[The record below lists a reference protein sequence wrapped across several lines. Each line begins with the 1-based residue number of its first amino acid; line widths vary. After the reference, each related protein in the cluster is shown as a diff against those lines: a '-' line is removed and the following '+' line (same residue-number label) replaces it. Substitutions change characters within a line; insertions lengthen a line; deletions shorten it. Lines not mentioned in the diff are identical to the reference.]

1 MLMIRQGAPVDAFI
15 EQALPY
21 LEQGDILIDGGNS
34 NFQDTIRRSQALEKK
49 GIHYMG
55 CGVSGG
61 EEGALNGPALMPGG
75 SQQAWQHVQPVFEAI
90 SAKAPSGE
98 PCCGYIGENG
108 AGHFVKMVHNGIE
121 YGDIQIICEAYQV
134 MRDLLAMP
142 ASEIGD
148 VFAQWNQSELNSY
161 LIEITANILHKL
173 GEDGLPIVDKILDTA
188 GQKGTGKWTGI
199 CALEEGIPLT
209 LIGEAVFAR
218 CLSAQKEERIAAS
231 ARFPISRHVFS
242 GDKQALIE
250 DLRQAVYAS
259 KIVSYAQGFAL
270 IRQACRTYD
279 WQIDCG
285 QVAMIWREGCIIRSV
300 FLEKIR
306 EAYEKQKDLANL
318 LMDPYFAERIMAAEQ
333 GWRRAAAQAVLQSIP
348 LPAIT
353 SALSYFD
360 GYRCGNLP
368 ANLLQAQRDYF
379 GAHTYERID
388 RPRGEFFHTDWT
400 GHGGNTSASTY
411 SV

>member
-1 MLMIRQGAPVDAFI
+1 
-15 EQALPY
+15 
-21 LEQGDILIDGGNS
+21 
-34 NFQDTIRRSQALEKK
+34 
-49 GIHYMG
+49 
-55 CGVSGG
+55 
-61 EEGALNGPALMPGG
+61 MPGG
-75 SQQAWQHVQPVFEAI
+75 SRQAWQHVQPVFEAI

-300 FLEKIR
+300 FWKRYGKPMKSRKIWLICSWIPILPSVLWQLSR
-306 EAYEKQKDLANL
+306 GGDEQQHRPFYRVFRCRQL
-318 LMDPYFAERIMAAEQ
+318 LLPSVILTDI
-333 GWRRAAAQAVLQSIP
+333 AAAIFRPICFRHKEIILAHIPMSASI
-348 LPAIT
+348 
-353 SALSYFD
+353 
-360 GYRCGNLP
+360 GRG
-368 ANLLQAQRDYF
+368 
-379 GAHTYERID
+379 
-388 RPRGEFFHTDWT
+388 GEFFHTDWT
-400 GHGGNTSASTY
+400 GHGRQYFGIYLFSL
-411 SV
+411 